1 MAFDDSSTDPRS
13 AAYAVDVFL
22 DVIFMTDVALCF
34 MTAFYDAKGMLVRDM
49 REICSRYTKSWFLPD
64 IGGSFPFDSVV
75 SLFLTQPGNIGAMRI
90 LKLVRLL
97 KLLRALRVFRALNE
111 LGNREGLG
119 ALKSAIGIFRS
130 LFTLIFVAH
139 VLGCFFVMLIPLD
152 PNDNWLIDYQP
163 ALMQAD
169 DWTQYITCLYWAMI
183 SVTTVGYGDIKPENG
198 EERTYGIF
206 VALSGAISFSFCM
219 GTISSLIAKV
229 NGSRFRIMEKEADV
243 TEYLH
248 FREFSNELKAKI
260 RTHYSLSWRKSGDF
274 QESQILCEL
283 SSTLRKE
290 VLKGIGAKCKVHVPI
305 FQGFDDECIGYI
317 FTRMRRVDFM
327 EGDIIY
333 QKGDCADEMYLVSRG
348 TVGIHVGKLRQLS
361 SRQQDKFQSR
371 VSRAS
376 KVIETGG
383 TFGEL
388 AIFPDLLQQVRY
400 ETAIAD
406 SWVVEYT
413 LAAAE
418 VPGLEA
424 VYPNVVASLREF
436 CQLKI
441 ADGRARGHTFAA
453 INTPTG

>member
-64 IGGSFPFDSVV
+64 VGGSFPFDSVV

-183 SVTTVGYGDIKPENG
+183 SVTTVG
-198 EERTYGIF
+198 
-206 VALSGAISFSFCM
+206 
-219 GTISSLIAKV
+219 
-229 NGSRFRIMEKEADV
+229 
-243 TEYLH
+243 
-248 FREFSNELKAKI
+248 
-260 RTHYSLSWRKSGDF
+260 
-274 QESQILCEL
+274 
-283 SSTLRKE
+283 
-290 VLKGIGAKCKVHVPI
+290 
-305 FQGFDDECIGYI
+305 
-317 FTRMRRVDFM
+317 
-327 EGDIIY
+327 
-333 QKGDCADEMYLVSRG
+333 
-348 TVGIHVGKLRQLS
+348 
-361 SRQQDKFQSR
+361 
-371 VSRAS
+371 
-376 KVIETGG
+376 
-383 TFGEL
+383 
-388 AIFPDLLQQVRY
+388 
-400 ETAIAD
+400 
-406 SWVVEYT
+406 
-413 LAAAE
+413 
-418 VPGLEA
+418 
-424 VYPNVVASLREF
+424 
-436 CQLKI
+436 
-441 ADGRARGHTFAA
+441 
-453 INTPTG
+453 